1 MSSPFDSTVYSSA
14 TIITIPK
21 HMDNNN
27 EGGTTTD
34 NSEILKQENLK
45 LKELALFKNKK
56 KIISSKKC
64 FYNSHIESN

>member
-1 MSSPFDSTVYSSA
+1 
-14 TIITIPK
+14 
-21 HMDNNN
+21 MDNNN

-56 KIISSKKC
+56 NH
-64 FYNSHIESN
+64 FIEKVFLQFSY